1 MEELYR
7 FYFQFYCSLDATTD
21 DGSLRR
27 SVNDARYFPNSR
39 IKQVNI
45 DDKPKLCLFVLKDI
59 SWNEEIRYFYGDD
72 SVPLHAGVSLIV

>member
-7 FYFQFYCSLDATTD
+7 FYFLFYCSLDATTD

-45 DDKPKLCLFVLKDI
+45 DDKPRLCLFVLKDI

-72 SVPLHAGVSLIV
+72 NVPLHADVSLIV